1 MSEKKKFPTLKYTW
15 TQPLTHNEGYAWI
28 DELDEGDMMLIWLDM
43 LECEV
48 EKGNSTAVDMLE
60 NIGIKC

>member
-1 MSEKKKFPTLKYTW
+1 MSKNKKFPTLKYTW
-15 TQPLTHNEGYAWI
+15 TQPLTHNDGYAWI
-28 DELDEGDMMLIWLDM
+28 NNLDETDAFLIWLDM
-43 LECEV
+43 IEFEL

>member
-1 MSEKKKFPTLKYTW
+1 MSKNKKFPTLKYTW
-15 TQPLTHNEGYAWI
+15 TQPLTHNHCYEWI
-28 DELDEGDMMLIWLDM
+28 NNLDETDAFLIWLDM
-43 LECEV
+43 IEFEL